1 MKPLFLTLLFSSALF
16 LTLQAQEG
24 AKLAKQAAKAL
35 TTYNMDPA
43 SNSAKLTEA
52 KTLIDQAL
60 QQPDAQALYSA
71 WYSKGE
77 IYSTIFQLETAQMQ
91 FNPQAKYSGDN
102 DALAAYDAYKK
113 AYEIGTK
120 KFEKADAAKGI
131 TTVQGGLINLGI
143 IKYDKGEYE
152 KALASFE
159 AVLSSHDILT
169 EAKQNS
175 LLADPVQYDNQVFTT
190 AITATLAKN
199 CDKAMEYYNKLY
211 TKGTDKAAVYDGMY
225 TCLNDMGKT
234 DEARKIL
241 NEGRQKFPDDTG
253 LLFSE
258 INVYLREGRLD
269 ELTSN
274 LKKAIEAEPN
284 NIGLYITLGNVYDN
298 LYTRELKANNT
309 AKATEYFDQAKYYY
323 TEAINRDPKNA
334 DAQYSMGTLYYNR
347 AALRSEELNK
357 LADDYSAAGIK
368 KYEQIKKEM
377 MNQFELALP
386 YFQKAEALN
395 PNEKNTLLAL
405 SEIYA
410 RKDDPL
416 ATEFKKRLDI
426 LNSGKK
432 NETPYFKQ

>member
-1 MKPLFLTLLFSSALF
+1 MKPSFLTFLLTFALG

-35 TTYNMDPA
+35 TTYNMDQV
-43 SNSAKLTEA
+43 NNQAKLSEA
-52 KTLIDQAL
+52 KTLIDQAML
-60 QQPDAQALYSA
+60 QPDAQAIYSA
-71 WYSKGE
+71 WFSKGE

-102 DALAAYDAYKK
+102 DALEAYNAYQK
-113 AYEIGTK
+113 AYEIGVK
-120 KFEKADAAKGI
+120 KFEKSDAAKGI
-131 TTVQGGLINLGI
+131 ATVQGGLINLGI

-159 AVLSSHDILT
+159 AVLASHNTLT

-175 LLADPVQYDNQVFTT
+175 LLSDPVQYDNQVFTT
-190 AITATLAKN
+190 AITATLAQN
-199 CDKAMEYYNKLY
+199 CEKAMVYYNQLY

-225 TCLNDMGKT
+225 TCLNEMGKT

-241 NEGRQKFPDDTG
+241 SEGRQKFPDDTG

-309 AKATEYFDQAKYYY
+309 DKANEYFELAKSYY

-357 LADDYSAAGIK
+357 MADDYSAAGIK
-368 KYEQIKKEM
+368 KYEQIKKDM

-416 ATEFKKRLDI
+416 ATEFKKRLEV
-426 LNSGKK
+426 LSKGGK
-432 NETPYFKQ
+432 NETSYFK